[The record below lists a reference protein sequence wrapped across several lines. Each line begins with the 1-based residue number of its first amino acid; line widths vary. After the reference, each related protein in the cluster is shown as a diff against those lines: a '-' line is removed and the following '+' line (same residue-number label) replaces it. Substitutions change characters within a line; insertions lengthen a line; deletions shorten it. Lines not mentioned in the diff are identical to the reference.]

1 MKNDAADIQKDLAN
15 EKISKLLWRFGL
27 PAIAGL
33 VVNSLYYLVD
43 RIFVGNGVGSVG
55 LGAVAVSYPVFIFM
69 MAVAM
74 MVGVGGSVNFSVRL
88 GQNKIP
94 TAERIMANAFVLIF
108 IAGAVTSLLLRVFLK
123 DILLFFGATQT
134 ILPYA
139 ETYVRI
145 CLLSGTLYMTNM
157 VLNNF
162 IRACGH
168 PRYAMMTLMVGA
180 GANTVLDPIFIF
192 VLNRGIAGA
201 AQATVMSQVLS
212 FLFAAAFFVKRSPF
226 KVRRR
231 NLMLSL
237 NVVLAIVNTGMAQFA
252 IQICAGFVQTIL
264 NRSLRAYGGDDALSA
279 MSVST
284 STVLFMLMFVIGLC
298 EGAQPIIAFNFGA
311 KKYDRLRRVFMTTA
325 SVSTLISLVGQIVIF
340 TQPRAIALLFN
351 PADEEWLKVGLIA
364 LPTASAGLCTVGMQ
378 IATSLFLQATK
389 RTKTAMCLV
398 LSRQLLFL
406 APALY
411 ILPHY
416 FGLRGVYAAIPVSD
430 TLAFLCAL
438 EIFRRQMLHYKKM
451 SAESENSVF

>member
-1 MKNDAADIQKDLAN
+1 MQNGAADIQKDLAN

-27 PAIAGL
+27 PAVAGL

-55 LGAVAVSYPVFIFM
+55 LGAVAVSYPIFILM

-94 TAERIMANAFVLIF
+94 TAERVMANAFVLIF
-108 IAGAVTSLLLRVFLK
+108 ICGAATCLFLFVFLK
-123 DILLFFGATQT
+123 DILLFLGATQT
-134 ILPYA
+134 ILPHA

-145 CLLSGTLYMTNM
+145 CLISGTLNMTSM

-168 PRYAMMTLMVGA
+168 PRYAMTTLMIGA
-180 GANTVLDPIFIF
+180 VTNTVLDPIFIF
-192 VLNRGIAGA
+192 VLDKGIAGA
-201 AQATVMSQVLS
+201 AQATVISQFFS
-212 FLFAAAFFVKRSPF
+212 FSAAALFFVSRSPF
-226 KVRRR
+226 KIRKR
-231 NLMLSL
+231 NLILHL
-237 NVVLAIVNTGMAQFA
+237 NVVLAIVNTGMAQFS
-252 IQICAGFVQTIL
+252 IQICAGLVQTIL

-311 KKYDRLRRVFMTTA
+311 KKYGRLRRILLTTTG
-325 SVSTLISLVGQIVIF
+325 VSTLLCIVGQTVIF
-340 TQPRAIALLFN
+340 TQTRAIALLFN
-351 PADEEWLKVGLIA
+351 PGDEEWLKVAMIA

-378 IATSLFLQATK
+378 IAISMFLQATK

-398 LSRQLLFL
+398 LSRQLVFL
-406 APALY
+406 ATALHV
-411 ILPHY
+411 LPLY

-430 TLAFLCAL
+430 GLAFFWAL
-438 EIFRRQMLHYKKM
+438 ELLRRQTAYYKKL
-451 SAESENSVF
+451 SASNENSVF